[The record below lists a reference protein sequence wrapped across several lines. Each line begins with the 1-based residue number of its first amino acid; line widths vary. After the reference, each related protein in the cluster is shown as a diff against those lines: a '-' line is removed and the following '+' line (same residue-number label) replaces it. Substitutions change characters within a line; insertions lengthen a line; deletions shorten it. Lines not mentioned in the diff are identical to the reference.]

1 MVVIMEYE
9 VLKQHYG
16 DKQYYEGDIR
26 QLDDDF
32 TAKRLIEFGLIGK
45 AHANKKVQSKAKKVP
60 SNKAEPVLENKG
72 DDGDDTED
80 NA

>member
-1 MVVIMEYE
+1 MEYE

-45 AHANKKVQSKAKKVP
+45 AAEANKKVQSKAKKVP
-60 SNKAEPVLENKG
+60 NNKAEPVLENKG
-72 DDGDDTED
+72 DDSDDTED
-80 NA
+80 NT